1 MSILSKNKRE
11 RSIRQQQELCNH
23 FAESLN
29 KAIWPSTNVDKFIK
43 LLQETNYKCLNV
55 RHGSRQDTCLH
66 RFEIY
71 IRYWFFIRMYYC
83 TICTIHFNWIY
94 ICWNWFQ
101 LLGPADLERKK
112 LCIFCWRKGL
122 WWMRK
127 MLLGRHHCILL
138 VNMEILI

>member
-11 RSIRQQQELCNH
+11 RSIRQQEESCSH

-71 IRYWFFIRMYYC
+71 IFPIDFLSVCI
-83 TICTIHFNWIY
+83 TVIY
-94 ICWNWFQ
+94 IQ
-101 LLGPADLERKK
+101 LILTESLYYKTDLN
-112 LCIFCWRKGL
+112 C
-122 WWMRK
+122 
-127 MLLGRHHCILL
+127 
-138 VNMEILI
+138 